1 MLIAFKDWEDHE
13 IRMKDTKKKNMSVK
27 INKTSVAF
35 KMMEKYFTKNV
46 KEGGH
51 VSVQDRLKKATRAEE
66 VAAKSEFDVSKV
78 KKEPEDETEF
88 KAYFDYSEFAEE
100 ILLAQ
105 SQVKRE
111 FKAIVW
117 SSDEEEL

>member
-1 MLIAFKDWEDHE
+1 MIIAFKDWEDHE

-66 VAAKSEFDVSKV
+66 VDLSKV